1 MAKGERLFVKF
12 TCESRNNSGIE
23 FPPHMGVFLGKLS
36 ERKPRLSLPHT
47 RGGVSV
53 DGVGTTYAGVSSPHT
68 WGCFYRAEANR
79 CG

>member
-1 MAKGERLFVKF
+1 
-12 TCESRNNSGIE
+12 
-23 FPPHMGVFLGKLS
+23 MGVFLGKLS